1 MLGKVTVKADGK
13 EVFAHTPRVTT
24 HEFSITVF
32 GSPAT
37 LRFGAGP
44 VATYATCKIEGDGKV
59 TRLLTPGQ
67 SAGTESRTPG
77 GKGAPRRASVLSGTA
92 FVFIGDGAMMMFREP
107 PRGRRGGEN
116 RGGGGGPGAGYAA
129 SPLSAVRRQQ
139 EDLVVKASV
148 FIGTSLDGFIA
159 RVNGDLD
166 FLPPG
171 GGEPHGYDEFIAT
184 VDALVIGRKTFET
197 VLKFDTWPYGEKPV
211 FVLSTRSLAPAP
223 LGAVVE
229 RLSGDPAEIVSQLDA
244 RGIRHVYVDGGITIQ
259 RFLQAGLIQRLTI
272 TRVPVL
278 IGAGI
283 PLFGAIQRDIVL
295 RHVGTRQYASGLVQS
310 EYVVAAS

>member
-1 MLGKVTVKADGK
+1 M
-13 EVFAHTPRVTT
+13 R
-24 HEFSITVF
+24 
-32 GSPAT
+32 
-37 LRFGAGP
+37 
-44 VATYATCKIEGDGKV
+44 
-59 TRLLTPGQ
+59 
-67 SAGTESRTPG
+67 
-77 GKGAPRRASVLSGTA
+77 LSGNIWTEKPYSLNDRLRS
-92 FVFIGDGAMMMFREP
+92 VVRE
-107 PRGRRGGEN
+107 ET
-116 RGGGGGPGAGYAA
+116 
-129 SPLSAVRRQQ
+129 
-139 EDLVVKASV
+139 EDFAVKASV

-159 RVNGDLD
+159 RVNGDFD

-171 GGEPHGYDEFIAT
+171 GGEPHGYEEFIAT

-197 VLKFDTWPYGEKPV
+197 VLTFDTWPYGEKPV
-211 FVLSTRSLAPAP
+211 FVLSTRTLAPAP

-244 RGIRHVYVDGGITIQ
+244 RGIRHAYVDGGITIQ
-259 RFLQAGLIQRLTI
+259 RFLQAGLIQRLII

-278 IGAGI
+278 IGTGI